1 MADQD
6 ATRPRPSLFEKP
18 LIAYRPYEMT
28 NSPLPNILAA
38 DDRLVV
44 VDGGARNGP
53 KDLVGLEHMCR
64 FHCFE
69 PNPDEL
75 DGVEW
80 SLADEIK
87 ADSDNQVT
95 VYPFALCS
103 ESGSTTLNISARP
116 GASSTLEPDR
126 ELLERFDADNF
137 SEMKEIVK
145 RVPVPAIS
153 MSDFMTKAK
162 MKHIDF
168 MKLDTQ
174 GNELDILKS
183 AGDAIESINVIMT
196 EVEFIPLYKG
206 QALFH
211 DVSAYLVSKGFELV
225 DVRWVPSCRR
235 FHARPDLPPSAYRLV
250 WGDAIYARKPADA
263 SKPRALQQG
272 LVLAGL
278 GYADMAIDLFDRS
291 PNLDKA
297 QRQQLENYA
306 RWAAEPQWRTGKW
319 KRMLER
325 MLGLMMHRYDWK
337 RGHQVRSLL
346 GRPR

>member
-1 MADQD
+1 
-6 ATRPRPSLFEKP
+6 
-18 LIAYRPYEMT
+18 MT
-28 NSPLPNILAA
+28 TFPLPNILAA
-38 DDRLVV
+38 DDHLVV

-53 KDLVGLEHMCR
+53 KDLVGIEHMCR

-69 PNPDEL
+69 PNPDAL
-75 DGVEW
+75 GGVEW
-80 SLADEIK
+80 SVADEIK
-87 ADSDNQVT
+87 AVSLNQVT
-95 VYPFALCS
+95 VYPFALCR

-153 MSDFMTKAK
+153 MADFMTKASIG
-162 MKHIDF
+162 HVDF

-183 AGDAIESINVIMT
+183 AGDAIEAIQVIMT

-211 DVSAYLVSKGFELV
+211 DVSAFLHRKGFELV

-250 WGDAIYARKPADA
+250 WGDAIFARKPADA

-278 GYADMAIDLFDRS
+278 GYADMAIDLFDRN
-291 PNLDKA
+291 PTLDKA
-297 QRQQLENYA
+297 QKQQLENYA
-306 RWAAEPQWRTGKW
+306 RWAAEPQWRPGKW
-319 KRMLER
+319 KRMVER
-325 MLGLMMHRYDWK
+325 IFGLLIHRYNWK
-337 RGHQVRSLL
+337 QGHQVRSLL
-346 GRPR
+346 GRRR

>member
-1 MADQD
+1 MITPQ
-6 ATRPRPSLFEKP
+6 L
-18 LIAYRPYEMT
+18 L
-28 NSPLPNILAA
+28 NILAA
-38 DDRLVV
+38 DDYLVV

-53 KDLVGLEHMCR
+53 KDLVGLEHLCR

-69 PNPDEL
+69 PNPDAL
-75 DGVEW
+75 SGVEW
-80 SLADEIK
+80 SVADEIQ
-87 ADSDNQVT
+87 AVSDKQIT

-126 ELLERFDADNF
+126 VLLERFEADNF

-145 RVPVPAIS
+145 RVPVPSIS
-153 MSDFMTKAK
+153 MADFMAKAK
-162 MKHIDF
+162 VGHIDF

-183 AGDAIESINVIMT
+183 SGDGIESIEVIMT
-196 EVEFIPLYKG
+196 EVEFIPLYKD
-206 QALFH
+206 QPLFH
-211 DVSAYLVSKGFELV
+211 DVSTYLLSRGFELI
-225 DVRWVPSCRR
+225 DIRWVPSCRR

-263 SKPRALQQG
+263 CKPRALQQG

-278 GYADMAIDLFDRS
+278 GYADMAIDLFDRNPVLS
-291 PNLDKA
+291 QA
-297 QRQQLENYA
+297 QREQLESYA

-319 KRMLER
+319 KRVVER
-325 MLGLMMHRYDWK
+325 IFGLIMHRYDWK
-337 RGHQVRSLL
+337 RGHQVGSLL
-346 GRPR
+346 DRQR